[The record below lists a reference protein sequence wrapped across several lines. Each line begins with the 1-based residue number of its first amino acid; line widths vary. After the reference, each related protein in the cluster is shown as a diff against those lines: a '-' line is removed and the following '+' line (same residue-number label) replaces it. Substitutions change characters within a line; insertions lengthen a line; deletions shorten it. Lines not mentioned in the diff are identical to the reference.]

1 MFKSH
6 NSMDDSQSYLDFF
19 SDSNIL
25 VEDMQMLRA
34 LLYFNLPYESIIKNQ
49 LKSEKLFHYTQN

>member
-1 MFKSH
+1 
-6 NSMDDSQSYLDFF
+6 MDDSQNYLDFF
-19 SDSNIL
+19 SDSHIL